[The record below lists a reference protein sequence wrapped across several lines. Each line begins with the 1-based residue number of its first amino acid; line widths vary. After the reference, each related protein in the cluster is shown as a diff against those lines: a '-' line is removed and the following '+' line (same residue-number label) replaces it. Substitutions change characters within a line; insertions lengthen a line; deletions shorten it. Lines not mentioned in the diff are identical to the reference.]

1 MIRKIALGAATT
13 LLVVGLPV
21 AALGFSQSADSDSTP
36 TVAAEPIQTSEQME
50 VETHEQ
56 LGTPPVDAVQAEVQT
71 QARAQEMIHA
81 ETGIPEGE
89 EPVQERTQA
98 QVGTQTQDNDQAQAN
113 GQTQAH
119 GQTQTQAGDGE
130 PQGEAPADGEG
141 HQHGH
146 SDDTAKG
153 NAGAQQSGD
162 CTNDGEC
169 TNDGDCPNA

>member
-21 AALGFSQSADSDSTP
+21 AALGFSQSVDSDYTP
-36 TVAAEPIQTSEQME
+36 AVAAEPVQTSEQME
-50 VETHEQ
+50 LETQEQ
-56 LGTPPVDAVQAEVQT
+56 LGTPTVDAVQAEVQT

-89 EPVQERTQA
+89 EPVQSQVRAHEQTQTNTQASDSTQA
-98 QVGTQTQDNDQAQAN
+98 QAGVGQ
-113 GQTQAH
+113 
-119 GQTQTQAGDGE
+119 

-146 SDDTAKG
+146 SDDTTKG